1 MNRINSFVRPEQFR
15 MVKDENGG
23 LKGTVRQVRFMGS
36 RYEMDV
42 SVEGSLLTVYAGSRE
57 VDEGSTVFL
66 SLL

>member
-1 MNRINSFVRPEQFR
+1 